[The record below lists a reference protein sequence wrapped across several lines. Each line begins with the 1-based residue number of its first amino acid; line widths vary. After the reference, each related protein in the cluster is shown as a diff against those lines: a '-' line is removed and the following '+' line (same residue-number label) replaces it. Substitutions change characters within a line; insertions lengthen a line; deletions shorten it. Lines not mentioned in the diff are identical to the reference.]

1 MATPENRRAHWRAN
15 LRILAILLFLWAF
28 VSFGCS
34 IFLADTLDRIEFAGF
49 KLGFWMAQQG
59 SLYAFLGI
67 IGFYVWYMNRLD
79 RKYDVHED

>member
-15 LRILAILLFLWAF
+15 LRLVASLLCVWAL

-34 IFLADTLDRIEFAGF
+34 IFFVDQLDRVKIGGF

-59 SLYAFLGI
+59 SIYVFVLLIAIYA
-67 IGFYVWYMNRLD
+67 WRMNQLD
-79 RKYDVHED
+79 RKFDVHEN